1 MQRGEKMPLFKKK
14 SKSEKK
20 EETAI
25 YGGRSTAFDT
35 NASTA
40 MSTKTRTLLTKLR
53 YTSDIYEAIELLA
66 DEHPDTSMAYSI
78 LLSLVNQGGNIEF
91 TGNNAGEIKS
101 EWKEFAKNV
110 GKLNSNGLEGILYQL
125 HSSDFLA
132 GGMACEIV
140 VKKDMS
146 DIEDVY
152 VVNPKTIKFELNED
166 KSGYYPIQE
175 INGHK
180 TDLRKSNFLWIPF
193 NPKINNPQGTLLFKP
208 VVSAAEMQ
216 LEFFRSSQIVLYRV
230 GAPRYKASVNIDKIM
245 ENAPPLV
252 KNDTEGK
259 ERHKYIQ
266 SVIDETVSNFRM
278 IGTEND
284 FVTTNDIDIDTIG
297 GNNAAFFQGIS
308 AYAEIIDT
316 QVMNAL
322 KVLGSLMNRLNKGGS
337 YALSTV
343 EFKVICDMLKPRQR
357 AEKRIVESIAR
368 IWLQVKG
375 YDATVKYTPNPI
387 EWQTFKDK
395 VEHSLKKLEFNRRS
409 EEYGYIDRDTAAQRT
424 NDVPTAVKATD
435 GMYEYINNDFRK
447 EV

>member
-1 MQRGEKMPLFKKK
+1 MPDFKIFGRKK
-14 SKSEKK
+14 AKTK
-20 EETAI
+20 ENEI
-25 YGGRSTAFDT
+25 EIFGGKATIVDT
-35 NASTA
+35 S
-40 MSTKTRTLLTKLR
+40 MSTEMSSKTTSLLSKLR
-53 YTSDIYEAIELLA
+53 QTSDIYEAIELLV

-91 TGNNAGEIKS
+91 SSNNADEIKA
-101 EWKEFAKNV
+101 EWEQFAQRV
-110 GKLNSNGLEGILYQL
+110 GKIQSNGLEGIIYQL

-140 VKKDMS
+140 VTKDMS

-152 VVNPKTIKFELNED
+152 VVNPKTIKWELNET
-166 KSGYYPIQE
+166 KTAYYPIQE
-175 INGHK
+175 INGKK
-180 TDLRKSNFLWIPF
+180 TDLRKANFLWIPF
-193 NPKINNPQGTLLFKP
+193 NPKSNNPQGTLLFKP
-208 VVSAAEMQ
+208 VITAADMQ

-230 GAPRYKASVNIDKIM
+230 GSPRYRVTIDVEKLM
-245 ENAPPLV
+245 ADAPPQV
-252 KNDTEGK
+252 KNDIEGEK
-259 ERHKYIQ
+259 RQAYINNIM
-266 SVIDETVSNFRM
+266 SSIKSGLARVGV
-278 IGTEND
+278 END
-284 FVTTNDIDIDTIG
+284 FIVTSDINVDTIG

-375 YDATVKYTPNPI
+375 YDATAKYTPNPI

-395 VEHSLKKLEFNRRS
+395 VEYKLKNLEFNRRS
-409 EEYGYIDRDTAAQRT
+409 EEYGYIEPDTAAQNT
-424 NDVPTAVKATD
+424 NDTTTAVKATD
-435 GMYEYINNDFRK
+435 GLYEYINKDLKVK